1 MNLPNSQAASQVGG
15 QQQSVS
21 EAPRSASPDPAQSA
35 AAGAAFR
42 ALLERLEQS
51 ARELDEA
58 SDKIEDPRELG
69 EAVQNARASVE
80 EAVIAGG
87 DLLEAYRAAQ
97 ARAALDPS
105 NTQQDETQEPTPHK
119 GKGGQR

>member
-1 MNLPNSQAASQVGG
+1 MNLPNQQGAAPVGG
-15 QQQSVS
+15 QLQNVA
-21 EAPRSASPDPAQSA
+21 ETRGASADPVQAA

-51 ARELDEA
+51 ARDLDEA
-58 SDKIEDPRELG
+58 SNRIEDPRELG

-80 EAVIAGG
+80 EAVLAGG

-97 ARAALDPS
+97 ARAAHEPQM
-105 NTQQDETQEPTPHK
+105 TQTEPHDSTPDN
-119 GKGGQR
+119 GQGGQR